1 MGKTFRLSIVIALA
15 VSAGYAENW
24 ENYDLAPGA
33 VPGTSHPSD
42 EQWDWLYA
50 WPDMEAQSGDNG
62 MLGICFDGTNLWVSG
77 RGVTED
83 NMFYLFE
90 PETGDMVDSFLTGTT
105 SAWGVRDMCYD
116 GIYIYG
122 GEDGGL
128 HQYDVQTHEMVGT
141 IPTPDSMA
149 FQRANAYDPAT
160 DHFYCGNFGSDC
172 YEQDREGNL
181 IRSWSPAPLTAVY
194 GMAWDMD
201 APDGPWLW
209 VHDQTTPVSGCNVHQ
224 LDPVTLT
231 YTGFYV
237 TLVWPPGLNMAG
249 GLDYCDGIDPVFTT
263 MLVMGQGTPDA
274 GASFEMYLGNIPP
287 PLQLVEFMV
296 NNNGPDLAAS
306 LSWINPGGSTSDL
319 DGVLIYRNGVQI
331 ADLTDVQ
338 IGQPYS
344 WDDENVPSAGMYN
357 YEGLPYSNIFPGLPA
372 SQGVWVGLDV
382 PGAPDYFE
390 LFPDPGGAL
399 EILCVWSNPTEG
411 MHGGYF
417 AGVDGFNLYRS
428 YEGGFFEPIAS
439 VIQDTS
445 YIDYIMM
452 PGDYEYAVA
461 GINQSG
467 EGEWAYANTIGFGPP
482 EFEEIP
488 YDWVEIRDIG
498 TNTGITGDDQNLGPF
513 EMGMAF
519 IWYDYNVYS
528 SIRVCSNG
536 FLSFTSTSIDYTN
549 NPIPD
554 TPEPNNLIAPYW
566 DDFYLP
572 DGGNIWY
579 YQDTANGRFIVE
591 WDDINHLSG
600 EDGYYFEAIFYPDGT
615 IEFMYQHIGDVLN
628 SCTVGVENAAGTV
641 GVQTTYNGSG
651 PLEPENEMG
660 IRIFPVGTT
669 CPPFPSITLTPYGTP
684 IQIPAGGGTFEFN
697 ISIISPELPT
707 NNADIWTNV
716 TLPDGSFY
724 GPIINVQD
732 FDMQPNVYYERDRV
746 QAVPTQAPAGTY
758 TYNGY
763 LGVYPSIIWEE
774 DQFSFEKLAT
784 GDGEFVEDWYCWGEA
799 FPGEVIE
806 TADLVPDK
814 TELLMPYPNPFN
826 SQLAVSFTLNQN
838 SEMKLKVYDV
848 LGREVQSLVTGHL
861 SPGYHEAVWDADGV
875 GSGVYFIQLT
885 VNGKQLTDVK
895 KVMLVK

>member
-399 EILCVWSNPTEG
+399 EILCVWSNPTE
-411 MHGGYF
+411 
-417 AGVDGFNLYRS
+417 
-428 YEGGFFEPIAS
+428 
-439 VIQDTS
+439 
-445 YIDYIMM
+445 
-452 PGDYEYAVA
+452 
-461 GINQSG
+461 
-467 EGEWAYANTIGFGPP
+467 
-482 EFEEIP
+482 
-488 YDWVEIRDIG
+488 
-498 TNTGITGDDQNLGPF
+498 
-513 EMGMAF
+513 
-519 IWYDYNVYS
+519 
-528 SIRVCSNG
+528 
-536 FLSFTSTSIDYTN
+536 
-549 NPIPD
+549 
-554 TPEPNNLIAPYW
+554 
-566 DDFYLP
+566 
-572 DGGNIWY
+572 
-579 YQDTANGRFIVE
+579 
-591 WDDINHLSG
+591 
-600 EDGYYFEAIFYPDGT
+600 
-615 IEFMYQHIGDVLN
+615 
-628 SCTVGVENAAGTV
+628 
-641 GVQTTYNGSG
+641 
-651 PLEPENEMG
+651 
-660 IRIFPVGTT
+660 
-669 CPPFPSITLTPYGTP
+669 
-684 IQIPAGGGTFEFN
+684 
-697 ISIISPELPT
+697 
-707 NNADIWTNV
+707 
-716 TLPDGSFY
+716 
-724 GPIINVQD
+724 
-732 FDMQPNVYYERDRV
+732 
-746 QAVPTQAPAGTY
+746 
-758 TYNGY
+758 
-763 LGVYPSIIWEE
+763 
-774 DQFSFEKLAT
+774 
-784 GDGEFVEDWYCWGEA
+784 
-799 FPGEVIE
+799 
-806 TADLVPDK
+806 
-814 TELLMPYPNPFN
+814 
-826 SQLAVSFTLNQN
+826 
-838 SEMKLKVYDV
+838 
-848 LGREVQSLVTGHL
+848 
-861 SPGYHEAVWDADGV
+861 
-875 GSGVYFIQLT
+875 
-885 VNGKQLTDVK
+885 
-895 KVMLVK
+895 